1 MLNFAEIMRDA
12 QGGAAIESFAAQ
24 FGMSQEDTRKALAA
38 LAPAF
43 ALGLQQQRDQP
54 DHLRGLVEA
63 MARGAYA
70 PFFESAA
77 QAYTQD
83 ARRRGEEALGALF
96 GSPDLARSLSDHSA
110 KLAGLSR
117 ETMSSMMPYVAATLM
132 GGMGDKMRKQGDFAK
147 NAKPAADNPYEA
159 MFSAMFGV
167 EPEPAPPP
175 KSEGE
180 KAVEEIF
187 GHWERFMQLGR
198 EMQDT
203 QMQMMRK
210 IFEDAARQM
219 ANARPEADPGAEGEG
234 KKPDSES

>member
-1 MLNFAEIMRDA
+1 MLNFAEIMRNA

-43 ALGLQQQRDQP
+43 AIGLQQQREKP
-54 DHLRGLVEA
+54 DHLRDLTEA

-77 QAYTQD
+77 EAYSQD

-96 GSPDLARSLSDHSA
+96 GSPDLARNLSDQSA

-117 ETMSSMMPYVAATLM
+117 ETMSQMMPYVAATLM
-132 GGMGDKMRKQGDFAK
+132 GGMGERMRSQSDARRDR
-147 NAKPAADNPYEA
+147 ASDNPYET

-175 KSEGE
+175 RSEGE
-180 KAVEEIF
+180 KAVAEMF

-203 QMQMMRK
+203 QMQMMRTV
-210 IFEDAARQM
+210 FEDAARQM
-219 ANARPEADPGAEGEG
+219 AHAAPQPGTPDQPRPPKDEV
-234 KKPDSES
+234 

>member
-1 MLNFAEIMRDA
+1 MLNFAEIMRNA

-43 ALGLQQQRDQP
+43 ALGLQQQRDKP
-54 DHLRGLVEA
+54 DHLRDLAEA
-63 MARGAYA
+63 MAHGAYA

-77 QAYTQD
+77 QAYSND

-96 GSPDLARSLSDHSA
+96 GSPDLARDLSDHSA
-110 KLAGLSR
+110 RLAGLSR
-117 ETMSSMMPYVAATLM
+117 ETMAQMMPYVASTLM
-132 GGMGDKMRKQGDFAK
+132 GGMGERMRSGVDSGGAR
-147 NAKPAADNPYEA
+147 PADNPYEA
-159 MFSAMFGV
+159 MFSAMFGF

-180 KAVEEIF
+180 KAVAEIF
-187 GHWERFMQLGR
+187 GQWERFMQLGR

-203 QMQMMRK
+203 QMQMMRSL
-210 IFEDAARQM
+210 FEEAARQM
-219 ANARPEADPGAEGEG
+219 ANASPQSGADDQPQPPKDEG
-234 KKPDSES
+234 

>member
-1 MLNFAEIMRDA
+1 MLNFAEIMRNA

-43 ALGLQQQRDQP
+43 ALGLQQQRDKP
-54 DHLRGLVEA
+54 DHLRDLAEA
-63 MARGAYA
+63 MAHGAYA

-77 QAYTQD
+77 QAYSND

-96 GSPDLARSLSDHSA
+96 GSPDLARNLSDHSA
-110 KLAGLSR
+110 RLAGLSR
-117 ETMSSMMPYVAATLM
+117 ETMSQMMPYVAATLM
-132 GGMGDKMRKQGDFAK
+132 GGMGERMRSGADSGGAR
-147 NAKPAADNPYEA
+147 PADNPYEA

-180 KAVEEIF
+180 KAVAEIF
-187 GHWERFMQLGR
+187 GQWERFMQLGR

-203 QMQMMRK
+203 QMQMMRSL
-210 IFEDAARQM
+210 FEEAARQM
-219 ANARPEADPGAEGEG
+219 ANASPQSRTDDEPQPPKEEG
-234 KKPDSES
+234 

>member
-1 MLNFAEIMRDA
+1 MLNFAEIMRNA

-43 ALGLQQQRDQP
+43 AVGLQGQRTQP
-54 DHLRGLVEA
+54 DHLRSLVEA
-63 MARGAYA
+63 MTRGAYA

-77 QAYTQD
+77 EAYSQD

-96 GSPDLARSLSDHSA
+96 GSPDLARNLSDHSA

-117 ETMSSMMPYVAATLM
+117 ETMSQMMPYVAATLM
-132 GGMGDKMRKQGDFAK
+132 GGMGERMRSQSDSRRDDASE
-147 NAKPAADNPYEA
+147 NPYEA

-180 KAVEEIF
+180 KAVAEMF

-198 EMQDT
+198 EMQDA
-203 QMQMMRK
+203 QMQMMRTL
-210 IFEDAARQM
+210 FEDAARQM
-219 ANARPEADPGAEGEG
+219 ANAAPETGAQDKPQAPKDEG
-234 KKPDSES
+234 